1 MPENGRP
8 TKLTPEIQEK
18 IVQALSIG
26 NYRKD
31 AAEYAGID
39 AATLYRWVL
48 RGSREKDSAYADFRT
63 AVLEAE
69 SRAKITA
76 IGCIT
81 KAMRD
86 GDWRAAAYWLDR
98 KFPHQFS
105 DRSQLFLIQKTFE
118 QVEAAA
124 EAAGIQL
131 PESVWETA
139 WTTLAADLAQKLP
152 SQLRLDLKQPS
163 DLDDELGDVDV
174 TDEQRNAL
182 FELLHAQK
190 RRVVHTEVIEP
201 SPS

>member
-8 TKLTPEIQEK
+8 SKLTPEIQDK
-18 IVQALSIG
+18 IIQALAIG

-39 AATLYRWVL
+39 ATTLHRWML
-48 RGSREKDSAYADFRT
+48 RGAREKDSACADLRT

-76 IGCIT
+76 IGSIT
-81 KAMRD
+81 KAMRN
-86 GDWRAAAYWLDR
+86 GDWRAAAYWLER

-131 PESVWETA
+131 PDSVWETA
-139 WTTLAADLAQKLP
+139 WTSLAADLAQKLP

-174 TDEQRNAL
+174 TDEQRDAL

-190 RRVVHTEVIEP
+190 RKAVEVIEP

>member
-1 MPENGRP
+1 MPDNGRP
-8 TKLTPEIQEK
+8 SKLTPEIQEK

-26 NYRKD
+26 TYRKD

-39 AATLYRWVL
+39 AATLYRWML
-48 RGSREKDSAYADFRT
+48 RGAREKDSAYADLRT

-76 IGCIT
+76 IGSIT
-81 KAMRD
+81 KAMRN
-86 GDWRAAAYWLDR
+86 GDWRAAAYWLER

-124 EAAGIQL
+124 EAAGIEL
-131 PESVWETA
+131 PDSVWETA
-139 WTTLAADLAQKLP
+139 WTSLAADLAQKLP

-163 DLDDELGDVDV
+163 DLDDELGDIDV
-174 TDEQRNAL
+174 TDEQRDAL

-190 RRVVHTEVIEP
+190 RRVVHAEVIEP

>member
-1 MPENGRP
+1 MPDNGRP
-8 TKLTPEIQEK
+8 SKLTPEIQEK

-39 AATLYRWVL
+39 AATLRRWLL
-48 RGSREKDSAYADFRT
+48 RGAREKDSAYADFRT

-81 KAMRD
+81 KAMRN
-86 GDWRAAAYWLDR
+86 GDWRAAAYWLER
-98 KFPHQFS
+98 KFPHQYS

-118 QVEAAA
+118 QVESAA
-124 EAAGIQL
+124 EAAGIEL
-131 PESVWETA
+131 PDSVWETA

-163 DLDDELGDVDV
+163 DLDDELGDIDV
-174 TDEQRNAL
+174 TDEQRDAL

-190 RRVVHTEVIEP
+190 RRVVHAEVIDP

>member
-1 MPENGRP
+1 MPDNGRP
-8 TKLTPEIQEK
+8 SKLTPEIQEK

-31 AAEYAGID
+31 AAEYAGLD
-39 AATLYRWVL
+39 AATLHRWML

-81 KAMRD
+81 KAMRN
-86 GDWRAAAYWLDR
+86 GDWRAAAYWLER

-118 QVEAAA
+118 QVESAA

-131 PESVWETA
+131 PDSVWETA
-139 WTTLAADLAQKLP
+139 WTSLAADLAQKLP

-163 DLDDELGDVDV
+163 DLDDELGDVEL
-174 TDEQRNAL
+174 TDDQKATV
-182 FELLHAQK
+182 FEVLHAQK
-190 RRVVHTEVIEP
+190 RRVVHAEVIDS

>member
-1 MPENGRP
+1 MPDNGRP
-8 TKLTPEIQEK
+8 SKLTPAIQEK

-39 AATLYRWVL
+39 AATLHRWLL
-48 RGSREKDSAYADFRT
+48 RGAREKDSAYADLRA

-76 IGCIT
+76 IGSIT
-81 KAMRD
+81 KAMRN
-86 GDWRAAAYWLDR
+86 GDWRAAAYWLER

-118 QVEAAA
+118 QVESAA
-124 EAAGIQL
+124 EAAGIEL
-131 PESVWETA
+131 PDSVWETA
-139 WTTLAADLAQKLP
+139 WTRLAADLAQKLP

-163 DLDDELGDVDV
+163 DLDDEFGDIEV
-174 TDEQRNAL
+174 TDEQRDAL

>member
-1 MPENGRP
+1 MPDNGRP
-8 TKLTPEIQEK
+8 SKLTAEIQEK

-39 AATLYRWVL
+39 AATLHRWML

-86 GDWRAAAYWLDR
+86 GDWRAAAYWLER

-118 QVEAAA
+118 QVESAA

-131 PESVWETA
+131 PDSVWETA

-163 DLDDELGDVDV
+163 DLDDELGDVEV
-174 TDEQRNAL
+174 TDEQRDAL

-190 RRVVHTEVIEP
+190 RKAVPTEVIDS

>member
-1 MPENGRP
+1 MPDNGRP
-8 TKLTPEIQEK
+8 SKLTPEIQEK

-39 AATLYRWVL
+39 AATLRRWML
-48 RGSREKDSAYADFRT
+48 RGAREKDSAYADLRA

-81 KAMRD
+81 KAMRN
-86 GDWRAAAYWLDR
+86 GDWRAAAYWLER

-131 PESVWETA
+131 PDSVWETA

-163 DLDDELGDVDV
+163 DLDDELGDIDV

-190 RRVVHTEVIEP
+190 RKVVHAEVIDS